1 MSKNGNSCFSFMS
14 LEISFHCSGVG
25 STPATGHE
33 NASRGIYVCTIM
45 KVVDSVDAQ
54 LVCMPQCL
62 SPEGVA
68 MGPVLMLPI
77 KGTGFLGAEECM

>member
-1 MSKNGNSCFSFMS
+1 MSKKGNSCFSFMI

-25 STPATGHE
+25 STPAAEHE
-33 NASRGIYVCTIM
+33 NASRGIYVCSIM

-62 SPEGVA
+62 SPEVVS
-68 MGPVLMLPI
+68 MGPVLMLPT
-77 KGTGFLGAEECM
+77 KGTGSLGAEKCM